1 MKIEDILQALPSKED
16 IAGAVGLGA
25 RSSTT
30 ENMLTAFAIFGAG
43 MILGA
48 GLALLFA
55 PKAGHEIRHD
65 IAEKVG
71 EIGEHLRAQA
81 PHPPRQP
88 THPAPEPRAER
99 RTFMSLLLLIV
110 LLLLVF
116 GGLPNWGYHHYGY
129 APSGIGGIILIICS
143 SCC

>member
-16 IAGAVGLGA
+16 IASAVGLQA
-25 RSSTT
+25 RASTT
-30 ENMLTAFAIFGAG
+30 GDMLTAFAIFGTG

-71 EIGEHLRAQA
+71 EIGGHLRAQVPQPAA
-81 PHPPRQP
+81 PANPPS
-88 THPAPEPRAER
+88 A
-99 RTFMSLLLLIV
+99 
-110 LLLLVF
+110 
-116 GGLPNWGYHHYGY
+116 
-129 APSGIGGIILIICS
+129 
-143 SCC
+143 

>member
-1 MKIEDILQALPSKED
+1 MKIEDILRALPSKED
-16 IAGAVGLGA
+16 IASAVCLEA

-30 ENMLTAFAIFGAG
+30 GDMLTAFAIFGTG

-71 EIGEHLRAQA
+71 EIGEHLRTQSPQPAA
-81 PHPPRQP
+81 PANPPS
-88 THPAPEPRAER
+88 A
-99 RTFMSLLLLIV
+99 
-110 LLLLVF
+110 
-116 GGLPNWGYHHYGY
+116 
-129 APSGIGGIILIICS
+129 
-143 SCC
+143 

>member
-1 MKIEDILQALPSKED
+1 MKIEDILRALPSKED
-16 IAGAVGLGA
+16 IASAVGLEA

-30 ENMLTAFAIFGAG
+30 GDMLTAFAIFGTG

-71 EIGEHLRAQA
+71 EIGGHLRAQA
-81 PHPPRQP
+81 PPPA
-88 THPAPEPRAER
+88 AP
-99 RTFMSLLLLIV
+99 V
-110 LLLLVF
+110 N
-116 GGLPNWGYHHYGY
+116 G
-129 APSGIGGIILIICS
+129 PSA
-143 SCC
+143 